1 MTQIL
6 LLIHVVSGCTFAKG
20 RQTREE
26 ALRPKFIKGK
36 GIAANGAN
44 VYEGCDFETLN
55 CQTI

>member
-20 RQTREE
+20 WQTREE

-36 GIAANGAN
+36 GIAANGHWFMQGDN
-44 VYEGCDFETLN
+44 LHETKY
-55 CQTI
+55 